1 MGRDLASRAEQ
12 ARGQIEQQPQ
22 TLGQQIQA
30 MQAQFQLAMPR
41 GAEAGQL
48 VRDAMTCLRTTKD
61 LAKADAASVLGALM
75 TCAQLGLRPGVGALG
90 HAWIL
95 PFWDKNAGPERN
107 GKPMGGH
114 VAQLI
119 IGYQGYAELAYRT
132 GRVLNIAARTV
143 YTNDH
148 FELAYHLSTDDMVHR
163 PYLDGPRGEARLYY
177 AVARLKDD
185 GYAVTDPMTHADME
199 THRDRFAMAKAK
211 EWVGGKETGRRIV
224 VGPWRDHFEAMAHKT
239 MVRRLAKLLPKST
252 EFAYALAVDEGV
264 RVDITPDVAPDEVTE
279 RPVIDG
285 QVEPDAIEPPSG
297 DSPPEPPAEGDGWP
311 PVTKPGQGA

>member
-1 MGRDLASRAEQ
+1 MGHNLAQRAEA
-12 ARGQIEQQPQ
+12 ARGQLDQQPT
-22 TLGQQIQA
+22 TLGQQIQQ

-48 VRDAMTCLRTTKD
+48 VRDAMTCLRMTKN
-61 LAKADAASVLGALM
+61 LAKCDAASVLGSLM

-95 PFWDKNAGPERN
+95 PFWDPKAGPENPRT

-114 VAQLI
+114 RAQLI

-132 GRVLNIAARTV
+132 GRVLNIAPRTV
-143 YTNDH
+143 YSQDTFRLRYGLSSD
-148 FELAYHLSTDDMVHR
+148 ELVHE

-177 AVARLKDD
+177 AVARLVDG

-199 THRDRFAMAKAK
+199 AHRDQFAMAKQD
-211 EWVGGKETGRRIV
+211 GRVI
-224 VGPWRDHFEAMAHKT
+224 GPWRDHFEAMAHKT

-264 RVDITPDVAPDEVTE
+264 RVDISPDVAPDEATDHPIICPPDDDQTNHPEQEAE
-279 RPVIDG
+279 RTG
-285 QVEPDAIEPPSG
+285 SE
-297 DSPPEPPAEGDGWP
+297 
-311 PVTKPGQGA
+311 T